1 MREREV
7 AGWEGMMRWVPI
19 IGGAL
24 LALVGAVWMLQGLNV
39 LPGSFMTGQT
49 FWAMAGFMA
58 LIVGVGLLLA
68 GLRRRTRGD

>member
-1 MREREV
+1 
-7 AGWEGMMRWVPI
+7 MRWVPI

-49 FWAMAGFMA
+49 FWAMAGFVA
-58 LIVGVGLLLA
+58 PIVGLDLLFV
-68 GLRRRTRGD
+68 GLRRDRRGN

>member
-1 MREREV
+1 
-7 AGWEGMMRWVPI
+7 MRWVPI
-19 IGGAL
+19 VGGAL
-24 LALVGAVWMLQGLNV
+24 LALVGAVWLLQGLNV